1 MSDTIEL
8 AEVEK
13 VDSLDQKQFSE
24 NFYKPLKP
32 LVIKGLSNKWPAVQ
46 KWTPDFFK
54 EQHGEKLVKV
64 YDASFVSAGKNYMS
78 NAKIMP
84 LREYI
89 DKVMAT
95 SQDLRMFLYNI
106 KAEIPELVNDIVF
119 PSLINNVSKSFVFM
133 FFGCK
138 DSVTQMHF
146 DIDMS
151 HVLHTVI
158 KGKRT
163 VYLFPFEQSKNLHR
177 YPFTCRSYIDV
188 EQPDVRKFPNLKEA
202 KGYKVELNAGD
213 TLYIP
218 SGYWHH
224 FIYDEAGYSISLR
237 CPSQTLFG
245 KLHGLYNLLIMQS
258 IDRLFNKLSPKLW
271 FNWKEQRA
279 LRAH

>member
-1 MSDTIEL
+1 MSGRIEL
-8 AEVEK
+8 AGVEK

-32 LVIKGLSNKWPAVQ
+32 LVIKGLSNKWPALQ

-64 YDASFVSAGKNYMS
+64 YDASFASAGKNYMS
-78 NAKIMP
+78 SVEAIP
-84 LREYI
+84 LRDYI
-89 DKVMAT
+89 DKVMTT

-106 KAEIPELVNDIVF
+106 KAEIPELVNDIIF
-119 PSLINNVSKSFVFM
+119 PSLIDNVSKSFVFM

-138 DSVTQMHF
+138 NSVTQMHF

-151 HVLHTVI
+151 HVFHTVI

-163 VYLFPFEQSKNLHR
+163 IYLFPFDQSKNLHR

-188 EQPDVRKFPNLKEA
+188 EQPDVQKFPNLKKA

-224 FIYDEAGYSISLR
+224 FIYDEAGYSVSLR
-237 CPSQTLFG
+237 CPSQTLLG
-245 KLHGLYNLLIMQS
+245 KLQGLYNLLVMQS
-258 IDRLFNKLSPKLW
+258 IDRLLNKLSPKLW
-271 FNWKEQRA
+271 FNWKEQHA
-279 LRAH
+279 LKGS

>member
-1 MSDTIEL
+1 MSGRIEL
-8 AEVEK
+8 AGVEK

-32 LVIKGLSNKWPAVQ
+32 LVIKGLSNKWPALQ

-64 YDASFVSAGKNYMS
+64 YDASFASAGKNYMS
-78 NAKIMP
+78 SVEAIP
-84 LREYI
+84 LRDYI
-89 DKVMAT
+89 DKVMTT

-106 KAEIPELVNDIVF
+106 KAEIPELVNDIIF
-119 PSLINNVSKSFVFM
+119 PSLIDNVSKSFVFM

-138 DSVTQMHF
+138 NSVTQMHF

-151 HVLHTVI
+151 HVFHTVI

-163 VYLFPFEQSKNLHR
+163 IYLFPFDQSKNLHR

-188 EQPDVRKFPNLKEA
+188 EQPDVQKFPNLKKA

-224 FIYDEAGYSISLR
+224 FIYDEAGYSVSLR
-237 CPSQTLFG
+237 CPSQTLLG
-245 KLHGLYNLLIMQS
+245 KLHGLYNLLVMQS
-258 IDRLFNKLSPKLW
+258 IDRLLNKLSPKLW
-271 FNWKEQRA
+271 FNWKEQHA
-279 LRAH
+279 LKGS